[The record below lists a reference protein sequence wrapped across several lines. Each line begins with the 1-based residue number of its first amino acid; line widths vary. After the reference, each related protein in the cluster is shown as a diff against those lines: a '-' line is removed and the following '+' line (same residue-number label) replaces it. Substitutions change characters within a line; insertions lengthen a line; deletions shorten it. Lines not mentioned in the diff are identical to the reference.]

1 MKSLLS
7 VQNLKV
13 GIKQEREWIF
23 PILDVNLEVGY
34 RETVGLVGESGS
46 GKSLTAMALLKLLSK
61 LTTRIEAKKMQ
72 LGNINLLSAEKK
84 LMQKV
89 LGAQV
94 GFVMQNAQG
103 CLNPTMKIK
112 DQIIESMLIHGIFS
126 DKAQA
131 LFESKRLLDLV
142 EIQNSSHVLNCYPYE
157 LSGGMKQRVV
167 IAAAVATKPKLL
179 IADEPTSSLDIE
191 SQEATLDL
199 FKTIQNEFYTSILL
213 ITHDLNLAKNFCEK
227 ITVMYAGKTIESM
240 RKTAYS
246 NSFHPYTQ
254 HLLDS
259 KPTLKSSKEI
269 PLFTLE
275 QRSAKVSPNHHCP
288 FVFRCPKAMNICVK
302 NCPVQYNLNDHHQV
316 SCFLAQAPIFEDI
329 LS

>member
-131 LFESKRLLDLV
+131 IFESKRLLDLV
-142 EIQNSSHVLNCYPYE
+142 EIQNSSHVLNCYP
-157 LSGGMKQRVV
+157 
-167 IAAAVATKPKLL
+167 
-179 IADEPTSSLDIE
+179 
-191 SQEATLDL
+191 
-199 FKTIQNEFYTSILL
+199 
-213 ITHDLNLAKNFCEK
+213 
-227 ITVMYAGKTIESM
+227 
-240 RKTAYS
+240 
-246 NSFHPYTQ
+246 
-254 HLLDS
+254 
-259 KPTLKSSKEI
+259 
-269 PLFTLE
+269 
-275 QRSAKVSPNHHCP
+275 
-288 FVFRCPKAMNICVK
+288 
-302 NCPVQYNLNDHHQV
+302 
-316 SCFLAQAPIFEDI
+316 
-329 LS
+329 